1 MVARGDISLEEWR
14 QEGIELVTQAE
25 IPLASQE
32 ARSLL
37 ASWDSLSPPDRRR
50 VLLTLVER
58 VEVWDDHVEVVARP

>member
-25 IPLASQE
+25 FPLASQE